1 MVKPSLMNSQSSL
14 AVSAPQGIAAAVKLM
29 RPRQWVKNG
38 LVFAALLFSGRMGDV
53 AALVQAVVA
62 FAAFSLAASGI
73 YCFNDALDAE
83 RDALHPKK
91 RFRPVASGAV
101 KIWQAHL
108 MAAVLAAAALAV
120 GFSLHPYLGAVL
132 LAYQAI
138 NLFYSTW
145 LKQIVF
151 IDIMAVASGFVLR
164 AVGGAVAIHVDASK
178 WFLACVLLLSLFLAV
193 GKRRNEVVTV
203 GDDAGGHR
211 KVLDEYP
218 VQLLDQLVAILSGS
232 VIVTYLLYALESDR
246 PPLFFVTS
254 LFVIYGIFRYLYLV
268 YRKAEGGA
276 PEETLL
282 SDLPLLV
289 TVALWGL
296 SSGLIIYLT

>member
-1 MVKPSLMNSQSSL
+1 LVKPSVVHAEEYRLD
-14 AVSAPQGIAAAVKLM
+14 APHGLRAAVRLM

-38 LVFAALLFSGRMGDV
+38 LVFAALLFSGRLLEMLAVGQ
-53 AALVQAVVA
+53 ALVA
-62 FAAFSLAASGI
+62 FAVFCLAASGI
-73 YCFNDALDAE
+73 YCFNDALDAD

-91 RFRPVASGAV
+91 RFRPVASGA
-101 KIWQAHL
+101 IRPWQAHL
-108 MAAVLAAAALAV
+108 LAAALSVGALAL
-120 GFSLHPYLGAVL
+120 GFALHPSVAVVV
-132 LAYQAI
+132 AVYQAI
-138 NLFYSTW
+138 NLLYSTW
-145 LKQIVF
+145 LKNVVF

-164 AVGGAVAIHVDASK
+164 AIGGAFAIDVEASK

-203 GDDAGGHR
+203 GDPGSHR

-218 VQLLDQLVAILSGS
+218 VQLLDQMVAVLSGS

-268 YRKAEGGA
+268 YGKAEGGA

-282 SDLPLLV
+282 SDLPLLI
-289 TVALWGL
+289 TVALWGVA
-296 SSGLIIYLT
+296 SGAIIYFS